1 MKRISLYS
9 LIKDIET
16 IAPKPINTKEPEEI
30 DLISH
35 RSETETVPRRGSQG
49 KRRRIKK

>member
-1 MKRISLYS
+1 MKKISLYS

-16 IAPKPINTKEPEEI
+16 IAPKPVSFKEPEEVEI
-30 DLISH
+30 GIQRNDSDAP
-35 RSETETVPRRGSQG
+35 PRRGAIG